1 MLLWKRQELATHSQ
15 VSGSVCAHRFFIFN
29 GLHIQRKAAIV
40 CFSISEKFF
49 NVESDEQ
56 VRRKFHFIPS
66 FLGILVINVFCLHF
80 H

>member
-56 VRRKFHFIPS
+56 VRRSKHAFS
-66 FLGILVINVFCLHF
+66 ACSLC
-80 H
+80 